1 MTMKPKLWGQSQR
14 GLQERLRLKHQPHM
28 SGHWEVG
35 RGAVLIMFKNPPST
49 RRIVANYRNGI
60 SVAELELMNEAMA
73 LMSRK
78 AKKADQQVLW
88 ITIGDALFNLD
99 YAGRLEIIREAK
111 KRITKE
117 QGRAGIPQHLLEVIE
132 LLGSAGFHSH
142 LVCIGNAKMLGHLRN
157 SEWLAP
163 YTVGSNAIRYITERN
178 GGWIGVFRY
187 LSEERTNPANRSR
200 FRAVGLPPRKPAT
213 KLTGA
218 GDRVRIS
225 DALKSDL
232 IKGSHIRPFTATPWK
247 RKALVGV
254 TATPFSPHVEKRLRR
269 EAALSRSEQSRAIH
283 ITTMSLAGQ
292 ISMFPDERPVTRI
305 RDYGGGFMPPSIA
318 EKIEH
323 HRRRL
328 GFTQAQL
335 AALVGICQP
344 TFSNVIKGVYPLSGW
359 AANRLREVLEQQR
372 GMAA

>member
-1 MTMKPKLWGQSQR
+1 MGD
-14 GLQERLRLKHQPHM
+14 
-28 SGHWEVG
+28 HWEVG
-35 RGAVLIMFKNPPST
+35 RGAVHIMFKNHTVT
-49 RRIVANYRNGI
+49 RRIIAKHRNGI
-60 SVAELELMNEAMA
+60 SVDELELMHEAMS

-78 AKKADQQVLW
+78 AKRAGQQVLL
-88 ITIGDALFNLD
+88 ITIGDALFDLD
-99 YAGRLEIIREAK
+99 YAGRVEVIREAK

-142 LVCIGNAKMLGHLRN
+142 LVCIGNAKVIHHLR
-157 SEWLAP
+157 SSAWLAP
-163 YTVGSNAIRYITERN
+163 YTVGPDAIQDVTERK

-213 KLTGA
+213 KLPGA

-232 IKGSHIRPFTATPWK
+232 IKGSHIRPFTTTPWQHK
-247 RKALVGV
+247 PLVGI
-254 TATPFSPHVEKRLRR
+254 TSTPFSPHVQRRLRK
-269 EAALSRSEQSRAIH
+269 EVTQVELEQSPAIH
-283 ITTMSLAGQ
+283 VTTMTLSGQ

-318 EKIEH
+318 EKIEF
-323 HRRRL
+323 HRRHI

-335 AALVGICQP
+335 AALIGICQP
-344 TFSNVIKGVYPLSGW
+344 TFANVLAGRYPLSGW
-359 AANRLREVLEQQR
+359 AANRLRETLEQR
-372 GMAA
+372 EEMAA

>member
-1 MTMKPKLWGQSQR
+1 
-14 GLQERLRLKHQPHM
+14 M

-35 RGAVLIMFKNPPST
+35 RGAALIMFKNAPTT
-49 RRIVANYRNGI
+49 RRIVADYHNGI
-60 SVAELELMNEAMA
+60 SVAELELMYEAMA

-78 AKKADQQVLW
+78 AKRAGQQVLL
-88 ITIGDALFNLD
+88 ITIGDALFDLD
-99 YAGRLEIIREAK
+99 YAGRVEVIREAK

-142 LVCIGNAKMLGHLRN
+142 LVCIGNAKVIHHLRN
-157 SEWLAP
+157 SAWLAP
-163 YTVGSNAIRYITERN
+163 YTVGPDAIQDITERK

-200 FRAVGLPPRKPAT
+200 FRRVGLPPRKPAT
-213 KLTGA
+213 KLPGA
-218 GDRVRIS
+218 GDRVRVS

-232 IKGSHIRPFTATPWK
+232 INGSHIRPFTATPWK
-247 RKALVGV
+247 QKSLVGV

-269 EAALSRSEQSRAIH
+269 EAAVSRSEQSPAIH
-283 ITTMSLAGQ
+283 VTTMTLSGQ
-292 ISMFPDERPVTRI
+292 VSMFPDERPISRI

-318 EKIEH
+318 EKIEF

-335 AALVGICQP
+335 AALIGICQP
-344 TFSNVIKGVYPLSGW
+344 TFANVLAGRYPLSGW
-359 AANRLREVLEQQR
+359 AANRLRETLEQRQE
-372 GMAA
+372 MAA